1 MPSSIRDI
9 PAQGSLRDSVHRLGD
24 ALGIGAGL
32 MAAIWLTRS
41 GGGEIQATAAAAAIV
56 LFYLLAEVS
65 GLYRSWRGISTE
77 QEVICAVLTWGMI
90 LPPLLTLG
98 FATNYHHH
106 FSRPPVL
113 AWFVA
118 APALIV
124 AGRLLIRGTQ
134 RWLRVRGRNTRRYA
148 MVGVNELSLHLAR
161 HIESS
166 TEIGL
171 KLVGF
176 FDDRPRGRIP
186 AIPAELGQKVG
197 DLAELVEQTRR
208 GEIEIIYIT
217 FPMRAEGRIK
227 GILNKLSDTTASVH
241 IVPDFFVFELL
252 HSRWTSI
259 GGLPV
264 VSVFESPFY
273 GIDGLMK
280 RGLDLTLA
288 TLLLVVLVLP
298 MAAIA
303 LGVKLS
309 SLGPVFFRQRRYGLA
324 GREIR
329 IWKFRTMRVCEDG
342 AAVRQAQ
349 RDDARVTWFGGLLR
363 STSLDELPQ
372 LFNVVAGSMS
382 LVGPR
387 PHASVHNEDYRKLI
401 QGYMLRHKVKPGITG
416 LAQVYGCRGET
427 DTLDKMEQRIQCD
440 HQYIREW
447 SLWLDVKI
455 LLKTALVVFSRQ
467 NAY

>member
-1 MPSSIRDI
+1 VDL
-9 PAQGSLRDSVHRLGD
+9 GLR
-24 ALGIGAGL
+24 I
-32 MAAIWLTRS
+32 
-41 GGGEIQATAAAAAIV
+41 
-56 LFYLLAEVS
+56 
-65 GLYRSWRGISTE
+65 
-77 QEVICAVLTWGMI
+77 
-90 LPPLLTLG
+90 
-98 FATNYHHH
+98 
-106 FSRPPVL
+106 
-113 AWFVA
+113 
-118 APALIV
+118 
-124 AGRLLIRGTQ
+124 
-134 RWLRVRGRNTRRYA
+134 
-148 MVGVNELSLHLAR
+148 
-161 HIESS
+161 
-166 TEIGL
+166 
-171 KLVGF
+171 
-176 FDDRPRGRIP
+176 
-186 AIPAELGQKVG
+186 G
-197 DLAELVEQTRR
+197 DLADLVAQTRR
-208 GEIEIIYIT
+208 GEIDIIYIT

-227 GILNKLSDTTASVH
+227 GILTKLGDTTASVH

-259 GGLPV
+259 GGIPV

-273 GIDGLMK
+273 GIDGLLK

-288 TLLLVVLVLP
+288 ALLLAVLALP

-309 SLGPVFFRQRRYGLA
+309 SPGPVFFRQRRYGLA
-324 GREIR
+324 GREIL
-329 IWKFRTMRVCEDG
+329 IWKFRTMWVCDDG

-349 RDDARVTWFGGLLR
+349 RNDSRVTLFGSFLR

-372 LFNVVAGSMS
+372 LFNVVSGNMS

-416 LAQVYGCRGET
+416 LAQVHGCRGET

-455 LLKTALVVFSRQ
+455 LLKTALVVVSRQ

>member
-1 MPSSIRDI
+1 MSSSIRGI
-9 PAQGSLRDSVHRLGD
+9 PAQGSLRDSVHRLLD
-24 ALGIGAGL
+24 ALGIGMGL
-32 MAAIWLTRS
+32 LAAIWVTRS
-41 GGGEIQATAAAAAIV
+41 GGGEYQATAATAAII

-77 QEVICAVLTWGMI
+77 HEVICAALTWGLS
-90 LPPLLTLG
+90 LPPLLTIG
-98 FATNYHHH
+98 FVTNFHHH
-106 FSRPPVL
+106 FSRPLVL

-118 APALIV
+118 APLLVVV
-124 AGRLLIRGTQ
+124 ARLLIRGIQ
-134 RWLRVRGRNTRRYA
+134 CRLRARGRNTRRYA
-148 MVGVNELSLHLAR
+148 MVGVNDLSLHLAR
-161 HIESS
+161 HIENS
-166 TEIGL
+166 TEMGL

-186 AIPAELGQKVG
+186 PIPVDLGLRIG
-197 DLAELVEQTRR
+197 DLADLVAQTRR
-208 GEIEIIYIT
+208 GEIDIIYIT

-227 GILNKLSDTTASVH
+227 GILTKLGDTTASVH

-259 GGLPV
+259 GGIPV

-273 GIDGLMK
+273 GIDGLLK

-288 TLLLVVLVLP
+288 ALLLAVLALP

-309 SLGPVFFRQRRYGLA
+309 SPGPVFFRQRRYGLA
-324 GREIR
+324 GREIL
-329 IWKFRTMRVCEDG
+329 IWKFRTMWVCDDG

-349 RDDARVTWFGGLLR
+349 RNDSRVTLFGSFLR

-372 LFNVVAGSMS
+372 LFNVVSGNMS

-416 LAQVYGCRGET
+416 LAQVHGCRGET

-455 LLKTALVVFSRQ
+455 LLKTALVVVSRQ